1 MAIKTNST
9 DTVSIPLRSPSY
21 VMRLNRMGCFHQTR
35 LSFMRALLRS
45 LKKEHWRFERTQW
58 DVDKRGVGVAVY
70 AAYAPNSTYSLVCYA
85 NDLSPEKR
93 SDRVIA
99 TEWDATFTLFDGVPN
114 GQDIERLRA
123 NVPKQE
129 AGHCT
134 QSELVL
140 ARANRSVRLFE
151 HVANCLAQG
160 QQPQQQKIDDVGYL
174 MRTTAV
180 YGNGKYGISDRERI
194 CHRAEFKAAFRAELL
209 AVWLIRGFT
218 VDIVEHI
225 ARMRGGRK
233 AVKINP
239 DLRRRLGV
247 GNATGLGMAPFL
259 VLHPAL
265 FHSWVLARETALA
278 RVRSIPRSNPKTADV
293 FSHLV
298 SRMMLGVENWH
309 TSNLRQQDRVSEL
322 KQDLIKL
329 MCHVRRV
336 DFRRANLP
344 WDALVK
350 WSEQELSTEGQEL
363 VVSLVIEPHGALVDD
378 LADTMAID
386 EERFFGI
393 DGGQTISAAIGYIE
407 SAYAWALALDYAD
420 KSQCARFWYVSAEKL
435 EPRVGERF
443 DEAGAEKEQPL
454 SYGRDVAALHAT
466 LKKYAND
473 LGNDAVN
480 NGDNEQNIAHFLLVY
495 PHHRHSVRR
504 IQIAEKLPYAEIQ
517 DNLIAAHMLPV
528 DLLRCKLSFFGANKF
543 DPKSDRWVRINM
555 YQYAPFPDE
564 FEYLDA
570 DDWIYPPLPPIK
582 LSPV

>member
-1 MAIKTNST
+1 MTTNANGSMKPASES
-9 DTVSIPLRSPSY
+9 VIAPLRSPSY
-21 VMRLNRMGCFHQTR
+21 VMRLARMGCFHQTR
-35 LSFMRALLRS
+35 LSFMRALLRF
-45 LKKEHWRFERTQW
+45 LKKQQWRFERTLW
-58 DVDKRGVGVAVY
+58 EIDEHGVGVAVY
-70 AAYAPNSTYSLVCYA
+70 AACSAENTYSLICYA
-85 NDLSPEKR
+85 NDLPPEKR

-99 TEWDATFTLFDGVPN
+99 TEWDATFTLFDGIPDAAN
-114 GQDIERLRA
+114 IERLRA

-151 HVANCLAQG
+151 YVADCLAQG
-160 QQPQQQKIDDVGYL
+160 QQPEPEKIDHVGYL

-194 CHRAEFKAAFRAELL
+194 GHRVEFKAAFRAELL
-209 AVWLIRGFT
+209 AVWLIRGFS

-225 ARMRGGRK
+225 ARMRGGSA
-233 AVKINP
+233 AVKMNP

-265 FHSWVLARETALA
+265 FHSWILARETALA
-278 RVRSIPRSNPKTADV
+278 RVRGIRRSTTETVNA
-293 FSHLV
+293 FSFLL

-309 TSNLRQQDRVSEL
+309 TADLRQQHRIGEL

-329 MCHVRRV
+329 TRYVRTPGLT
-336 DFRRANLP
+336 AALP
-344 WDALVK
+344 WYALIK
-350 WSEQELSTEGQEL
+350 WSEQALSTEGQEL
-363 VVSLVIEPHGALVDD
+363 TVSLVIEPHGVLVDD
-378 LADTMAID
+378 LADTMAVD
-386 EERFFGI
+386 EEQFFSI

-407 SAYAWALALDYAD
+407 HAYAWALALDYTD
-420 KSQCARFWYVSAEKL
+420 KSQCARFWYVSEEKL

-443 DEAGAEKEQPL
+443 DEPGAEKEQPL
-454 SYGRDVAALHAT
+454 SYARDVVALHAA
-466 LKKYAND
+466 LKKYA
-473 LGNDAVN
+473 
-480 NGDNEQNIAHFLLVY
+480 GDEGDENIAHFLLSH
-495 PHHRHSVRR
+495 PQHRHSIRR

-517 DNLIAAHMLPV
+517 DNLIAAQMVPV

-564 FEYLDA
+564 FDSMDA
-570 DDWIYPPLPPIK
+570 DDWIYPPLPFVP
-582 LSPV
+582 PA